1 MYNPQVQPPMLTLFP
16 SSTSRSSSR
25 TNSLSL
31 NATAPPIAPKPG
43 SAPEDPIFGA
53 IDDDLRDAR
62 RVGTH
67 GEEEDLRS
75 ALEKVIGRVEELV
88 SFRKTKQFNLQN

>member
-1 MYNPQVQPPMLTLFP
+1 MTLFP
-16 SSTSRSSSR
+16 SPSSAPRPSN

-31 NATAPPIAPKPG
+31 NAAAPPIAPKPG
-43 SAPEDPIFGA
+43 SAPEHPIFAA
-53 IDDDLRDAR
+53 IGDDLRDAR

-75 ALEKVIGRVEELV
+75 ALDKVIGRVEELV
-88 SFRKTKQFNLQN
+88 SLVLSSLGMV